1 MSEVDISE
9 ADKPEADK
17 PEAEQAQTVSP
28 AQNQSTAVHVIA
40 PLAAMAATWVARK
53 VMDSAYRGVT
63 GHRPPSAHDPRTSL
77 KKALAWAAITAAA
90 AAVVEVAVYRFA
102 SQETDE

>member
-1 MSEVDISE
+1 MSNVEHSQADLPAVDQDHDLL
-9 ADKPEADK
+9 A
-17 PEAEQAQTVSP
+17 
-28 AQNQSTAVHVIA
+28 AQNQSAAVHVIA

-53 VMDSAYRGVT
+53 VMDNAYRGIT

-77 KKALAWAAITAAA
+77 KNALVWAAITAAA

-102 SQETDE
+102 SHDTEE

>member
-1 MSEVDISE
+1 MSTSAHFE
-9 ADKPEADK
+9 ADKELN
-17 PEAEQAQTVSP
+17 VVP
-28 AQNQSTAVHVIA
+28 ARNQSTAVHVIA

-63 GHRPPSAHDPRTSL
+63 GHRPPSADDPRTSL
-77 KKALAWAAITAAA
+77 KKALVWAAITAAA

-102 SQETDE
+102 SPDSDE